1 MRDMTAYP
9 TLLETFKKLLKENSL
24 KFTRQRELVFKTLY
38 DNEGHFTPEDLST
51 LIKEQQPDLTISIP
65 TIYRTLALLEE
76 SGIADSLSFGA
87 KGKKY
92 EFGLKEHHDHLICT
106 QCGKLI
112 EFQDDVIEKRQEE
125 IAKKFNFKMTDHT
138 MNIRGICESCQQ
150 KQS

>member
-1 MRDMTAYP
+1 MTAYP
-9 TLLETFKKLLKENSL
+9 TLLETFKKLLKENRL

-38 DNEGHFTPEDLST
+38 KNEGHFTPEDLST
-51 LIKEQQPDLTISIP
+51 LIKDQHPDLTISIP

-76 SGIADSLSFGA
+76 SGIVDSLSFGA

-112 EFQDDVIEKRQEE
+112 EFQDNVIEKRQEE

-138 MNIRGICESCQQ
+138 MNIRGICESCQK

>member
-1 MRDMTAYP
+1 MTAYP
-9 TLLETFKKLLKENSL
+9 TLLETFKQLLKDNKL
-24 KFTRQRELVFKTLY
+24 KFTRQRELVFKALY

-51 LIKEQQPDLTISIP
+51 LIKEQHPDLTISIP
-65 TIYRTLALLEE
+65 TIYRTLGLLEE
-76 SGIADSLSFGA
+76 SGIVDSLSFGA

-92 EFGLKEHHDHLICT
+92 EFGLKEHHDHLICN

-138 MNIRGICESCQQ
+138 MNIRGICEACQNTTP
-150 KQS
+150 

>member
-1 MRDMTAYP
+1 MTAYP
-9 TLLETFKKLLKENSL
+9 TLLETFKKLLKENNL

-38 DNEGHFTPEDLST
+38 DNEGHFTPEDLSA
-51 LIKEQQPDLTISIP
+51 LIKEQHPDLTISIP

-76 SGIADSLSFGA
+76 SGIVDSLSFGA

-92 EFGLKEHHDHLICT
+92 EFGLKEHHDHLICI

-112 EFQDDVIEKRQEE
+112 EFQDGVIEKRQEE

-138 MNIRGICESCQQ
+138 MNITGICEACQ
-150 KQS
+150 KTTP

>member
-1 MRDMTAYP
+1 MIAYP

-24 KFTRQRELVFKTLY
+24 KFTRQRELVFKALY
-38 DNEGHFTPEDLST
+38 DNEGHFTPEDLSA
-51 LIKEQQPDLTISIP
+51 LIKDQHPDLTISIP

-76 SGIADSLSFGA
+76 PGIVDSLSFGA

-125 IAKKFNFKMTDHT
+125 IARKFNFKMTDHT
-138 MNIRGICESCQQ
+138 MNITGICDACQA
-150 KQS
+150 KTH

>member
-1 MRDMTAYP
+1 MTAYS
-9 TLLETFKKLLKENSL
+9 TLLQTFKQLLKENRL
-24 KFTRQRELVFKTLY
+24 KFTQQRELVFKTLY
-38 DNEGHFTPEDLST
+38 DNEGHFTPEDLSS
-51 LIKEQQPDLTISIP
+51 LIKEQHPDLTISIP

-76 SGIADSLSFGA
+76 SGIVDSLSFGA

-125 IAKKFNFKMTDHT
+125 IARAFNFKMTNHT
-138 MNIRGICESCQQ
+138 MNITGLCETCQ
-150 KQS
+150 KTTS

>member
-1 MRDMTAYP
+1 MIAYR
-9 TLLETFKKLLKENSL
+9 TLLETFKKLLRENTL
-24 KFTRQRELVFKTLY
+24 KFTKQREMVLKALY
-38 DNEGHFTPEDLST
+38 DNEGHFTPEDLYS
-51 LIKEQQPDLTISIP
+51 LIRSQHPDLTISIP

-76 SGIADSLSFGA
+76 SGIVDSLSFGA

-92 EFGLKEHHDHLICT
+92 EFGLKGHHDHLICT

-138 MNIRGICESCQQ
+138 MNIRGICESCQK

>member
-1 MRDMTAYP
+1 MIAYS
-9 TLLETFKKLLKENSL
+9 TLLETFRKLLKDNKL

-38 DNEGHFTPEDLST
+38 DNEGHFTPEDLSS
-51 LIKEQQPDLTISIP
+51 LIKEQHPDLTISIP
-65 TIYRTLALLEE
+65 TIYRTLSLLEE
-76 SGIADSLSFGA
+76 SGLVDSLSFGA

-92 EFGLKEHHDHLICT
+92 EFGLKEHHDHLICN

-112 EFQDDVIEKRQEE
+112 EFQDAVIEKRQEE

-138 MNIRGICESCQQ
+138 MNIKGICEECQK

>member
-1 MRDMTAYP
+1 MIAYR
-9 TLLETFKKLLKENSL
+9 TLLETFKKLLRENTL
-24 KFTRQRELVFKTLY
+24 KFTKQREMVLKALY
-38 DNEGHFTPEDLST
+38 DNEGHFTPEDLYS
-51 LIKEQQPDLTISIP
+51 LIRSQHPDLTISIP

-76 SGIADSLSFGA
+76 SGIVDSLSFGA

-112 EFQDDVIEKRQEE
+112 EFQDDIIEKRQEE

-138 MNIRGICESCQQ
+138 MNIRGICESCQK

>member
-1 MRDMTAYP
+1 MVAYL
-9 TLLETFKKLLKENSL
+9 TLLETFKKLLRENTL
-24 KFTRQRELVFKTLY
+24 KFTKQRELVFKALY
-38 DNEGHFTPEDLST
+38 DNEGHFTPEDLYS
-51 LIKEQQPDLTISIP
+51 LIRSQHPDLAISIP

-76 SGIADSLSFGA
+76 SGIVDSLSFGA

-92 EFGLKEHHDHLICT
+92 EFGFKEHHDHMICI

-112 EFQDDVIEKRQEE
+112 EFQDELIEKRQEE

-138 MNIRGICESCQQ
+138 MNIRGICESCQK

>member
-1 MRDMTAYP
+1 MTAYP
-9 TLLETFKKLLKENSL
+9 ALLETFKKLLKENSL

-38 DNEGHFTPEDLST
+38 ENEGHFTPEDLSA
-51 LIKEQQPDLTISIP
+51 LIKDQHPDLTISIP

-76 SGIADSLSFGA
+76 SGIVDSLSFGA

-125 IAKKFNFKMTDHT
+125 IARKFNFKMTDHT
-138 MNIRGICESCQQ
+138 MNIRGICESCQK

>member
-1 MRDMTAYP
+1 MTAYP
-9 TLLETFKKLLKENSL
+9 TLLETFKKLLKENGL

-38 DNEGHFTPEDLST
+38 HNEGHFTPEDLYS
-51 LIKEQQPDLTISIP
+51 LIKSQHPDLAISIA
-65 TIYRTLALLEE
+65 TIYRTLGLLEE
-76 SGIADSLSFGA
+76 SAIVDSLSFGA

-112 EFQDDVIEKRQEE
+112 EFHDVLIEKRQEE
-125 IAKKFNFKMTDHT
+125 IARKFNFKMTGHT
-138 MNIRGICESCQQ
+138 MNITGICESCQK

>member
-1 MRDMTAYP
+1 MTAYP

-24 KFTRQRELVFKTLY
+24 KFTRQRELVFKTLH

-76 SGIADSLSFGA
+76 SDIVDSLSFGA